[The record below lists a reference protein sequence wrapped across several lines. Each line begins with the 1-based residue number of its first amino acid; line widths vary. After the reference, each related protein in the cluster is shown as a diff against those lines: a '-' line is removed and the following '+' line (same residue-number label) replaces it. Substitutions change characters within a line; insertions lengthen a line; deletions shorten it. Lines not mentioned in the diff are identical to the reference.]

1 MATYLTSFSHTADTW
16 AKLLAN
22 PEDRRKTLDPVV
34 QALGGKMLGYWYA
47 FGEHDGYVLFEAP
60 DDVAAATL
68 LVRVAAAGAFTKVST
83 TKLLTVEEGLAAMG
97 ASGSLPYRAPGAA
110 G

>member
-1 MATYLTSFSHTADTW
+1 MATYLTAFSHTADTW

-22 PEDRRKTLDPVV
+22 PEDRRKTLDPVL

-47 FGEHDGYVLFEAP
+47 FGESDGYVLFEAP
-60 DDVAAATL
+60 DDVAAASL

-83 TKLLTVEEGLAAMG
+83 TKLMTVEEGLAAMG
-97 ASGSLPYRAPGAA
+97 GGSSLSYRAPGAA